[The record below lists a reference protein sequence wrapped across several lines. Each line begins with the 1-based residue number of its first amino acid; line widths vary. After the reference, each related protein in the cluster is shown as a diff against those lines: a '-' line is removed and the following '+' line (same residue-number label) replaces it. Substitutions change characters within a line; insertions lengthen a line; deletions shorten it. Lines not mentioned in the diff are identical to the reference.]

1 MEFDGV
7 VYSKTHLHRLA
18 SATDG
23 MAGDVSGAHT
33 RFEAASSA
41 ARTALGDDDYGRA
54 YWQGR
59 GQRLESIGRGLDLL
73 ASALREQE
81 SRLHRASKTYKAGE
95 DASTLRT

>member
-1 MEFDGV
+1 VEYDGV
-7 VYSKTHLHRLA
+7 VYSKSHLHRLA
-18 SATDG
+18 SAADG
-23 MAGDVSGAHT
+23 MAGDVSETHD

-54 YWQGR
+54 YWQAR
-59 GQRLESIGRGLDLL
+59 GQRMESIGRGLELL
-73 ASALREQE
+73 ATALREQE